1 MVRYHM
7 FADMAE
13 LADALDLGSSVH
25 RRAGSSPVTRT
36 NLKSP
41 ILSGF
46 FLFWSKIKIRHTHFL
61 LRLCVCLSYAIN
73 ALLLN
78 CCFQHNKPTVM
89 FNMHLVKILKSTF
102 VKMIIPYH
110 LLHYHHNLFHKCG
123 YLYPYRL
130 HPPRYMPIHCS
141 DRLIELCIYIQRLH
155 LHK

>member
-1 MVRYHM
+1 
-7 FADMAE
+7 MAE

-46 FLFWSKIKIRHTHFL
+46 FLFWSKIKIRHTHFSKRSMCMPFLWDKHFL
-61 LRLCVCLSYAIN
+61 LSCR
-73 ALLLN
+73 
-78 CCFQHNKPTVM
+78 FQHNKTIVM

-130 HPPRYMPIHCS
+130 HHPRYMPIHCS
-141 DRLIELCIYIQRLH
+141 DRLIEPYIYIQRLH